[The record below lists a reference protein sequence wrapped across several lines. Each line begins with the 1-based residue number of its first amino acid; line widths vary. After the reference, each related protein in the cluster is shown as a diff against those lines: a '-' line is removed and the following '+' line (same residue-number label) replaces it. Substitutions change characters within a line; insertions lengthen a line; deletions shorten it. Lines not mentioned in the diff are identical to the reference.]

1 MKLEQLLQSLLLTSS
16 VVVLATTPANSE
28 EMPTQQVQRHS
39 RSTSAGTSSSTP
51 VQLVKLN
58 TKIPQLSERTPLI
71 SADKLVQSPTP
82 GEAGSQNVVEVTGV
96 KINPIDNKLEIILET
111 PRGEQLQ
118 VTQKEQ
124 GNTYIADIPSSQLRL
139 PSGGN
144 TFRQENP
151 VAGITEVTVT
161 NVDASS
167 IRVTVIGEAGV
178 PAVELFD
185 SDEGLIFGLTS
196 VASSAQTPQ
205 TPEVPQQTPQTSQT
219 PEVQPTPQPET
230 QTEPSEPSAETEEPI
245 ELVVT
250 GEQDGYKVPN
260 ASTAT
265 RTDTPIRDTPASIQV
280 IPQEVLKDQQV
291 LRLPE
296 ALRNVSGYSEGGGFG
311 DTREQFNLRGFS
323 VSSSS
328 NSQIFQDGFRVFNL
342 EGLVETANLER
353 IEILKGPA
361 SILFG
366 SLEPGGIVNL
376 VTKRPLEQPYYA
388 GELSIGSDEFI
399 RPTLDVSGPLNT
411 DRTALYR
418 LNAAYESGRRWRGN
432 FDTDISRFF
441 IAPVVDLKL
450 SDRTDLTLDLDYLND
465 ERPFDR
471 GLIEVNGGVADIP
484 RDRLVLSTPKDFLR
498 KENLSTGY
506 RLSHRFNDDWTIRN
520 AFRYS
525 KTDYLDYRSEARNL
539 DESTGELLGRY
550 FFSRETYEESY
561 GLQTDV
567 VGKFTTGSVKHTL
580 VFGVDLTRNTS
591 DGNVRRSEN
600 GFIPSINIFD
610 PVYPDITRPNR
621 LELNLTQDYT
631 SRTDRLGI
639 FLQDQ
644 IAFTDNLKILIGGRF
659 DSVDFRYDDPV
670 SGTLAELSKQA
681 FSPRV
686 GIVYQPIEP
695 ISLYANFTQ
704 SFNPSLFETAADGS
718 ALEPSRATQ
727 YEVGIKGELFDGR
740 LAATLAAYQITKT
753 NIPTPDPAFPPGDEK
768 YVAIGETRSRGIELD
783 ITGEI
788 LPGWKI
794 IAAYGYT
801 DAIITEDINITSGT
815 RLDNVPRNAASLWT
829 TYEFQQG
836 SLEGLGFGF
845 GIFYVDQKFGDDRED
860 PYFIPSYIRTDAAI
874 YYRRNNW
881 RADINIKNLFDVTYF
896 ESGANVGNSIEVGA
910 PLTVIGKLTVEF

>member
-16 VVVLATTPANSE
+16 VVVLVTTPANSE
-28 EMPTQQVQRHS
+28 EIPTQQVQRHS
-39 RSTSAGTSSSTP
+39 RSTGAGTSSSTP

-58 TKIPQLSERTPLI
+58 TEIPQLSEIKPPLI

-161 NVDASS
+161 NVDANS

-178 PAVELFD
+178 PVVELFD

-230 QTEPSEPSAETEEPI
+230 QTEPSEPAAETEEPI

-260 ASTAT
+260 ASSAT

-280 IPQEVLKDQQV
+280 IPQQVLKDQQV

-296 ALRNVSGYSEGGGFG
+296 ALRNISGYSEEGGFG
-311 DTREQFNLRGFS
+311 DTREQFSLRGFS
-323 VSSSS
+323 VSGLSD
-328 NSQIFQDGFRVFNL
+328 SQIFQDGFRVFNQQ
-342 EGLVETANLER
+342 GLIETANLER

-376 VTKRPLEQPYYA
+376 VTKRPLAEPYYGA
-388 GELSIGSDEFI
+388 ELSIGSDGFV

-411 DRTALYR
+411 DKTALYR
-418 LNAAYESGRRWRGN
+418 LNTVYETGRRWRGD

-441 IAPVVDLKL
+441 IAPVVDFKL
-450 SDRTDLTLDLDYLND
+450 GDRTEVTLDLDYLND

-498 KENLSTGY
+498 QENLSTGY
-506 RLSHRFNDDWTIRN
+506 RLSHQFNDDWTIRN

-525 KTDYLDYRSEARNL
+525 KTDYLDYRAEARSL
-539 DESTGELLGRY
+539 DDETGELSGRY

-600 GFIPSINIFD
+600 GFIPSINIFN

-621 LELNLTQDYT
+621 LELNLDQDYT
-631 SRTDRLGI
+631 IRTDRLGI

-670 SGTLAELSKQA
+670 SEFLAEQSQQA

-704 SFNPSLFETAADGS
+704 SFNPNYFDITADGS
-718 ALEPSRATQ
+718 PLEPSRATQ

-753 NIPTPDPAFPPGDEK
+753 NIPTTDPDNEDFS
-768 YVAIGETRSRGIELD
+768 VAIGEARSRGIELD

-794 IAAYGYT
+794 IASYGYT
-801 DAIITEDINITSGT
+801 DAIITEDQNIVSGT
-815 RLDNVPRNAASLWT
+815 RLANVPRNAASLWT
-829 TYEFQQG
+829 NYEFQQG

-845 GIFYVDQKFGDDRED
+845 GIFYVDQKFGDDTSD

-874 YYRRNNW
+874 YYRRNTW
-881 RADINIKNLFDVTYF
+881 RAGINIKNLFDVTYF

-910 PLTVIGKLTVEF
+910 PLTVIGTLAVEF